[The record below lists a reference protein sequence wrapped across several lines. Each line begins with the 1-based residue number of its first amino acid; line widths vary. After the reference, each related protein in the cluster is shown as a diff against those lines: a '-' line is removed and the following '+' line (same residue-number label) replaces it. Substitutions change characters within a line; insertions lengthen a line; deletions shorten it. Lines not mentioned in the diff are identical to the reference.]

1 MRKNNKPARPA
12 MQLVAKQ
19 AEPVD
24 PFAATFKLLPA
35 DASAQRDA
43 IVAIAPLAF
52 SFEKSHANLVS
63 FVAVALGDK
72 ATDALKLAVTV
83 ELKTGR
89 IAARMSEKFWTETV
103 KIADAVARMDWVRDQ
118 INKPAAERHEGI
130 KKPLN
135 AANVWACS
143 IFAATGHGKGKTIQQ
158 RNAQQKAKQTAKSDT
173 AAPSHNELASKAGAF
188 KTREAVTAYVDQM
201 AATLLAFANKHAGP
215 MPLAYGDAIH
225 TFKSAIDTAHK
236 QLADATAE
244 HAAKSKSKTPAK
256 SKGKAPAKRKA

>member
-1 MRKNNKPARPA
+1 MRKTKKTARPA

-19 AEPVD
+19 AEPAD

-52 SFEKSHANLVS
+52 SFEKSHSNLVS

-143 IFAATGHGKGKTIQQ
+143 IFAATGHGKGKTIKQ
-158 RNAQQKAKQTAKSDT
+158 RNAQQKAKQTAKGKAET
-173 AAPSHNELASKAGAF
+173 TNAPTHLELAGKSSALKTKAGYCAYIELLGAQMLARTNELAGVAPTSYAQAVLRFKADIEAAHKAEAEVDALRAAAANPKSKA
-188 KTREAVTAYVDQM
+188 
-201 AATLLAFANKHAGP
+201 
-215 MPLAYGDAIH
+215 
-225 TFKSAIDTAHK
+225 
-236 QLADATAE
+236 
-244 HAAKSKSKTPAK
+244 PAK
-256 SKGKAPAKRKA
+256 SKRKA